1 MRPMTAL
8 TLTPALVAV
17 LALGACSSDDDDT
30 PSASG
35 TSALA
40 PGEQPEA
47 PISTTSGGDT
57 TAIAGLWDA
66 TREITV
72 TDGDQTTTGDDI
84 AYVQISTDGL
94 WTYHDYAQDVTGD
107 ENCYRTVGPRT
118 LTPEGGD
125 DYSLSGEEDAW
136 TLSVSGDVL
145 TTRLGAEG
153 EVMSW
158 PRTGAEIDLAGFNEC
173 TVAPGA
179 DPVPGDRDT
188 GGV

>member
-1 MRPMTAL
+1 MTAL
-8 TLTPALVAV
+8 TLAPALLAA
-17 LALGACSSDDDDT
+17 LALGACSSDDDG
-30 PSASG
+30 PSGAAG
-35 TSALA
+35 TSELN
-40 PGEQPEA
+40 PDLTPEG
-47 PISTTSGGDT
+47 PVSSTPGGDT

-72 TDGDQTTTGDDI
+72 TDGGETRTGDDI
-84 AYVQISTDGL
+84 AYVQISDDGL

-107 ENCYRTVGPRT
+107 ENCYRTVGART

-125 DYSLSGEEDAW
+125 DYSLAGEEQAW
-136 TLSVSGDVL
+136 TLSASGDVL

-158 PRTGAEIDLAGFNEC
+158 PRAGAEVDLQSFDEC

-179 DPVPGDRDT
+179 DPVPGERDP
-188 GGV
+188 G